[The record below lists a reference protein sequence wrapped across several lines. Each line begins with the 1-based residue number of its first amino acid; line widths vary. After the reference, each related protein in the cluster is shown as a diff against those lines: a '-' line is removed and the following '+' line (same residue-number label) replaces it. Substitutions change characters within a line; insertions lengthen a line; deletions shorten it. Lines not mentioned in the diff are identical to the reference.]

1 MVESYTVSYTRATE
15 QCKGTVDFKSSGNIP
30 GINGS
35 IRSYSLT
42 NLEEDSE
49 YDITIEAVNGAG
61 NTSSTPLNA
70 RTLGA
75 GMFGYFKFILVFE
88 L

>member
-15 QCKGTVDFKSSGNIP
+15 QCKGSVDFKSSGNIP

-42 NLEEDSE
+42 NLEEDSA
-49 YDITIEAVNGAG
+49 YGITIEAVNGAG
-61 NTSSTPLNA
+61 TGSSTLFTT
-70 RTLGA
+70 RTLAA
-75 GMFGYFKFILVFE
+75 GMFWKF
-88 L
+88 